1 ADRDAGRRIASRTQ
15 RWGDRP
21 VCATVSKRRPVTEQV
36 VNPNSNRSLE
46 LSPERAG
53 AGDQFFA
60 LRRAAGWLQQLHR
73 LGSQDAGL
81 ARCDPPERV
90 GVVFVAGERNVPLI
104 ISRRTNVAKAM
115 RAAEVRGAVAMQN
128 LGEHVGLRL
137 GDAPPRAEE
146 GTSFAGTLP
155 HPDGVEP

>member
-1 ADRDAGRRIASRTQ
+1 NNTKTNPSDPNNQQYKKNSKKRRVPNRNERQVGRGQQPKQRAIAKRLHVVQASDRRRDGHETAQGEAIHGAEIRSVILEADRDAGRRIASRTQ

-73 LGSQDAGL
+73 LGSQDAG
-81 ARCDPPERV
+81 
-90 GVVFVAGERNVPLI
+90 
-104 ISRRTNVAKAM
+104 
-115 RAAEVRGAVAMQN
+115 
-128 LGEHVGLRL
+128 
-137 GDAPPRAEE
+137 
-146 GTSFAGTLP
+146 
-155 HPDGVEP
+155 